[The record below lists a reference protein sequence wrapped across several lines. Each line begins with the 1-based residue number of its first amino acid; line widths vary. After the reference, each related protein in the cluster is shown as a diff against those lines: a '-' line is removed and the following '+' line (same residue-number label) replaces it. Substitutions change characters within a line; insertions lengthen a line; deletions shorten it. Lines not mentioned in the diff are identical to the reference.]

1 MKSAFPQVQRLLS
14 SGGVEVNQVPVDR
27 RKFNGPKQ
35 CPKTISADA
44 FFNHYYHNVASRQD
58 MILYIYTHTDQHTYI
73 YICSSIDI

>member
-14 SGGVEVNQVPVDR
+14 SGRVEVNQVPVDR

-58 MILYIYTHTDQHTYI
+58 MILYIYIYIHIQINTYI
-73 YICSSIDI
+73 YIYM

>member
-44 FFNHYYHNVASRQD
+44 FFNHYYHNVASRRD
-58 MILYIYTHTDQHTYI
+58 MILYIYIHIQINTYI
-73 YICSSIDI
+73 YVVV